1 MANFNTGGGSA
12 GDFDDSFN
20 EAMGYSG
27 GSNDQNDGGGGGG
40 RGGSGAEVD
49 VNMGIAGRGADR
61 QDSLMNQLNEVSNV
75 FDQMD
80 NILNTGTNFNR
91 PVTVLNAQNEM
102 RGFDPRG
109 GRYGA
114 DDTAFFAGAIGR
126 PDLAFQITPPD
137 QDNSVFRSIE
147 RGVTKALNAVHER
160 FGTSINREY
169 AILPSEK
176 YIGKITEDYGFTD
189 FIGNVLGTITPGGA
203 RVDRYRSEELTK
215 TGRGTRQFGEAK
227 AFYGSIDTRYA
238 VTPEKEQEMLAEQR
252 RAQEERR
259 KYGDDQPPQPIS
271 TVAGV
276 TGTVARPRSAIL
288 GSLMGDLTSPMYN
301 IAAPYVGDALDAVNP
316 FSYFGG
322 GSATNAFNFVKGGPV
337 QKAQMGGVQEN
348 IEGPVGF
355 VGGPPE
361 QMTEAETV
369 ADDVPVEVAEGSYVL
384 NAAAV
389 EYMGS
394 ADVKKMILSALQELK
409 TQGVD
414 KAQNIDTV
422 ELDTQVSLLVSK
434 GEVLIPPAVAQV
446 IGYDRLEKINKRGLK
461 ETEKRVQEN
470 GQSPEAEALDQQ
482 PANPSEGM
490 TMFDGGVAHRLQNDL
505 AYLYGSGSDRV
516 NEAILKAR
524 EKNPE
529 GFAQV
534 QEKNTDRKI
543 EALNRIQFETDEIIN
558 KSPEPL
564 RKFDSY
570 LIEQAPYF
578 LQIAYGTEDRDQVP
592 LAKAG
597 DFYSVPEDVMGL
609 ASHDRTR
616 AYYPGKP
623 EEFRDTTYLHETG
636 HALYP
641 YDLSRVGRSLA
652 SVAKTFGL
660 PYVPADEPDDENAVT
675 TLDLYRS
682 LVNGNEAEIKQAVG
696 YLMYQ
701 HREIPGTPLLTEEGS
716 IDSLKESTVRYVSD
730 IMDKS
735 EKNKMSDKERKSL
748 ADDMERVFDEQ
759 RDKIQKYAREY
770 EISRAGR

>member
-1 MANFNTGGGSA
+1 
-12 GDFDDSFN
+12 
-20 EAMGYSG
+20 MG
-27 GSNDQNDGGGGGG
+27 NWNQGGGGG

-49 VNMGIAGRGADR
+49 ANMGITGRGADR
-61 QDSLMNQLNEVSNV
+61 NDDVMDQLNEVSNV

-80 NILNTGTNFNR
+80 KILDTGNNFNR
-91 PVTVLNAQNEM
+91 PVTVLNAENEM

-109 GRYGA
+109 GRYNA
-114 DDTAFFAGAIGR
+114 DDTAFFAGAIGEYG
-126 PDLAFQITPPD
+126 LASQIAPPE
-137 QDNSVFRSIE
+137 QDNSFFGGIE

-189 FIGNVLGTITPGGA
+189 FIGNVIGTVTPGGA

-259 KYGDDQPPQPIS
+259 KYGGDQPPRP
-271 TVAGV
+271 TVATSV
-276 TGTVARPRSAIL
+276 TGTVTRPRSAIL
-288 GSLMGDLTSPMYN
+288 GGLLGNMTDPLYN
-301 IAAPYVGDALDAVNP
+301 IAAPYTSDALDAVNP

-322 GSATNAFNFVKGGPV
+322 GSTTNAFNFVKGGPV
-337 QKAQMGGVQEN
+337 QKAQMGGVQES

-414 KAQNIDTV
+414 KAQNIDAV

-490 TMFDGGVAHRLQNDL
+490 SMSEGGFTGVVDTVASFGAGLVGLGDAYAIKQEAGEYAKQAAKLENTNALENKFDAIRHLGGTMALYNKYPEIVASSLL
-505 AYLYGSGSDRV
+505 TV
-516 NEAILKAR
+516 NEFLGEGGASQKMDETNNVVALEVYRNIPLDKRSKMSTLDFMKYAETFVDQYEQAVEEGR
-524 EKNPE
+524 DVPEKFRPVLSSQPKKKSTKKEVQLYIIGPE
-529 GFAQV
+529 GTWV
-534 QEKNTDRKI
+534 PNPKHPD
-543 EALNRIQFETDEIIN
+543 N
-558 KSPEPL
+558 KS
-564 RKFDSY
+564 
-570 LIEQAPYF
+570 
-578 LQIAYGTEDRDQVP
+578 
-592 LAKAG
+592 
-597 DFYSVPEDVMGL
+597 
-609 ASHDRTR
+609 
-616 AYYPGKP
+616 
-623 EEFRDTTYLHETG
+623 
-636 HALYP
+636 
-641 YDLSRVGRSLA
+641 
-652 SVAKTFGL
+652 
-660 PYVPADEPDDENAVT
+660 
-675 TLDLYRS
+675 
-682 LVNGNEAEIKQAVG
+682 
-696 YLMYQ
+696 
-701 HREIPGTPLLTEEGS
+701 
-716 IDSLKESTVRYVSD
+716 
-730 IMDKS
+730 
-735 EKNKMSDKERKSL
+735 
-748 ADDMERVFDEQ
+748 
-759 RDKIQKYAREY
+759 
-770 EISRAGR
+770 